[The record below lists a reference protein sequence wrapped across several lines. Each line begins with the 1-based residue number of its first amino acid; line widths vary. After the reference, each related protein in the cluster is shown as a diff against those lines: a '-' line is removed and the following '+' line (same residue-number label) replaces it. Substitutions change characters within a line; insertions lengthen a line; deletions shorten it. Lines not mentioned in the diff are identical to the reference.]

1 MTAPGP
7 AYREDMRV
15 AGAQI
20 NATVGDIE
28 GNAERIA
35 EVMSWAAGEG
45 ADVLLTPELG
55 LVGYPPED
63 LVHRADF
70 IAANLA
76 ALESLAAASGD
87 TAVVVGHLVPVVDG
101 SHSGAVDSRPR
112 DVANA
117 ASILQGGRV
126 LGTYHKVVLPNYGVF
141 DEDRNFAPGS
151 EPARTWDLDG
161 HVVGLSI
168 CEDIW
173 LAGGPPE
180 MQAAAGAEMIL
191 NINAS
196 PYDRGKV
203 AEREAMLSRRAR
215 ASGVPVV
222 YVNLVGGQDELVF
235 DGASVVLDANGEIVH
250 RSPQFEEDRFVYE
263 AGRGTVAPLLD
274 PVEEVYRAL
283 VTGLRDYVTKN
294 GFRGVALG
302 ISGGIDSALTA
313 VIAAD
318 ALGPDAVWGLSM
330 PSRYS
335 SQHSMDDAAALAA
348 NLGIRCDTVPIDG
361 AFTAFIE
368 ALEPLFRG
376 TEPGV
381 AEENLQARIRGTLLM
396 GVSNRFGHMVLATGN
411 KSETA
416 VGYSTL
422 YGDMVGGFAPLKDV
436 FKTLV
441 YDLARWRNRNGVV
454 IPESTLTK
462 PPSAEL
468 RPGQLDSD
476 SLPPYA
482 ELDPILE
489 RYVERDLGLEAIVA
503 DGFDRATV
511 ARVVALVDRSEF
523 KRRQGAPGPKI
534 TTKAFGKDRRLPMTN
549 AYRASS
555 T

>member
-1 MTAPGP
+1 
-7 AYREDMRV
+7 MRV

-20 NATVGDIE
+20 NVTVGDIE
-28 GNAERIA
+28 GNASRIA
-35 EVMSWAAGEG
+35 DAMTWAAGEG
-45 ADVLLTPELG
+45 ADVLLTPELS

-76 ALESLAAASGD
+76 ALESLAEASGE
-87 TAVVVGHLVPVVDG
+87 TAVVVGHLVPVVDAT
-101 SHSGAVDSRPR
+101 HSGAVDSRPR

-117 ASILQGGRV
+117 ASILRGGRV
-126 LGTYHKVVLPNYGVF
+126 VGTYKKVVLPNYGVF
-141 DEDRNFAPGS
+141 DEDRNFAPGT
-151 EPARTWDLDG
+151 EPARVWDLDG
-161 HVVGLSI
+161 RTVGLSI

-173 LAGGPPE
+173 LDGGPPE
-180 MQAAAGAEMIL
+180 KQAAAGAEMLL

-196 PYDRGKV
+196 PYHRGKA
-203 AEREAMLSRRAR
+203 AEREAMLARRAR
-215 ASGVPVV
+215 DTGVPVV

-235 DGASVVLDANGEIVH
+235 DGASVVIDAEGEVVH

-263 AGRGTVAPLLD
+263 GGSGTVVPLLD

-283 VTGLRDYVTKN
+283 VTGLRDYVKKN

-302 ISGGIDSALTA
+302 LSGGIDSALTA
-313 VIAAD
+313 VIAVD

-335 SQHSMDDAAALAA
+335 SQHSMDDAMALAA

-361 AFTAFIE
+361 VFSAFNE

-376 TEPGV
+376 TEPGI
-381 AEENLQARIRGTLLM
+381 AEENLQARIRGALLM

-441 YDLARWRNRNGVV
+441 YDLARWRNGEASV
-454 IPESTLTK
+454 IPESTLEK

-476 SLPPYA
+476 SLPPYPK
-482 ELDPILE
+482 LDPILE
-489 RYVERDLGLEAIVA
+489 RYVERDMGIEAIVA
-503 DGFDRATV
+503 EGFDPQTV
-511 ARVVALVDRSEF
+511 ALVANLVDRSEY
-523 KRRQGAPGPKI
+523 KRRQSAPGPKI

-549 AYRASS
+549 AYRAGSR
-555 T
+555 

>member
-1 MTAPGP
+1 
-7 AYREDMRV
+7 MRV

-20 NATVGDIE
+20 NVTVGDIE
-28 GNAERIA
+28 GNASRIA
-35 EVMSWAAGEG
+35 DAMTWAAGEG
-45 ADVLLTPELG
+45 ADVLLTPELS

-76 ALESLAAASGD
+76 ALESLAEASGD
-87 TAVVVGHLVPVVDG
+87 TAVVVGHLVPVVDAT
-101 SHSGAVDSRPR
+101 HSGAVDSRPR

-117 ASILQGGRV
+117 ASILRGGRV
-126 LGTYHKVVLPNYGVF
+126 VGTYKKVVLPNYGVF
-141 DEDRNFAPGS
+141 DEDRNFAPGT
-151 EPARTWDLDG
+151 EPARVWDLDG
-161 HVVGLSI
+161 RTVGLSI

-173 LAGGPPE
+173 LDGGPPE
-180 MQAAAGAEMIL
+180 KQAAAGAEMLL

-196 PYDRGKV
+196 PYHRGKA
-203 AEREAMLSRRAR
+203 AEREAMLARRAR
-215 ASGVPVV
+215 DTGVPVV

-235 DGASVVLDANGEIVH
+235 DGASVVIDAEGEVVH

-263 AGRGTVAPLLD
+263 GGSGFVVPLLD

-283 VTGLRDYVTKN
+283 VTGLRDYVKKN

-302 ISGGIDSALTA
+302 LSGGIDSALTA
-313 VIAAD
+313 VIAVD

-335 SQHSMDDAAALAA
+335 SQHSMDDAMALAA
-348 NLGIRCDTVPIDG
+348 NLGIRCDIVPIDG
-361 AFTAFIE
+361 VFSAFNE

-376 TEPGV
+376 TEPGI
-381 AEENLQARIRGTLLM
+381 AEENLQARIRGALLM

-441 YDLARWRNRNGVV
+441 YDLARWRNGEASV
-454 IPESTLTK
+454 IPESTLEK

-476 SLPPYA
+476 SLPPYPK
-482 ELDPILE
+482 LDPILE
-489 RYVERDLGLEAIVA
+489 RYVERDMGIEAIVA
-503 DGFDRATV
+503 EGFDPQTV
-511 ARVVALVDRSEF
+511 ALVANLVDRSEY
-523 KRRQGAPGPKI
+523 KRRQSAPGPKI

-549 AYRASS
+549 AYRAGSR
-555 T
+555 

>member
-1 MTAPGP
+1 
-7 AYREDMRV
+7 MRV

-20 NATVGDIE
+20 NVTVGDIE
-28 GNAERIA
+28 GNASRIA
-35 EVMSWAAGEG
+35 DAMTWAAGEG
-45 ADVLLTPELG
+45 ADVLLTPELS

-76 ALESLAAASGD
+76 ALESLAEASGE
-87 TAVVVGHLVPVVDG
+87 TAVVVGHLVPVVDAT
-101 SHSGAVDSRPR
+101 HSGAVDSRPR

-117 ASILQGGRV
+117 ASILRGGRV
-126 LGTYHKVVLPNYGVF
+126 VGTYKKVVLPNYGVF
-141 DEDRNFAPGS
+141 DEDRNFAPGT
-151 EPARTWDLDG
+151 EPARVWDLDG
-161 HVVGLSI
+161 RTVGLSI

-173 LAGGPPE
+173 LDGGPPE
-180 MQAAAGAEMIL
+180 KQAAAGAEMLL

-196 PYDRGKV
+196 PYHRGKA
-203 AEREAMLSRRAR
+203 AEREAMLARRAR
-215 ASGVPVV
+215 DTGVPVV

-235 DGASVVLDANGEIVH
+235 DGASVVIDAEGEVVH

-263 AGRGTVAPLLD
+263 GGSGTVVPLLD

-283 VTGLRDYVTKN
+283 VTGLRDYVKKN

-302 ISGGIDSALTA
+302 LSGGIDSALTA
-313 VIAAD
+313 VIAVD

-335 SQHSMDDAAALAA
+335 SQHSMDDAMALAA

-361 AFTAFIE
+361 VFSAFNE

-376 TEPGV
+376 TEPGI
-381 AEENLQARIRGTLLM
+381 AEENLQARIRGALLM

-441 YDLARWRNRNGVV
+441 YDLARWRNGEASV
-454 IPESTLTK
+454 IPESTMEK

-476 SLPPYA
+476 SLPPYPK
-482 ELDPILE
+482 LDPILE
-489 RYVERDLGLEAIVA
+489 RYVERDMGIEAIVA
-503 DGFDRATV
+503 EGFDPQTV
-511 ARVVALVDRSEF
+511 ALVANLVDRSEY
-523 KRRQGAPGPKI
+523 KRRQSAPGPKI

-549 AYRASS
+549 AYRAGSR
-555 T
+555 

>member
-1 MTAPGP
+1 
-7 AYREDMRV
+7 MRV

-20 NATVGDIE
+20 NVTVGDIE
-28 GNAERIA
+28 GNASRIA
-35 EVMSWAAGEG
+35 DAMTWAAGEG
-45 ADVLLTPELG
+45 ADVLLTPELS

-76 ALESLAAASGD
+76 ALESLAEASGD
-87 TAVVVGHLVPVVDG
+87 TAVVVGHLVPVVDAT
-101 SHSGAVDSRPR
+101 HSGAVDSRPR

-117 ASILQGGRV
+117 ASILRGGRV
-126 LGTYHKVVLPNYGVF
+126 VGTYKKVVLPNYGVF
-141 DEDRNFAPGS
+141 DEDRNFAPGT
-151 EPARTWDLDG
+151 EPARVWDLDG
-161 HVVGLSI
+161 RTVGLSI

-173 LAGGPPE
+173 LDGGPPE
-180 MQAAAGAEMIL
+180 KQAAAGAEMLL

-196 PYDRGKV
+196 PYHRGKA
-203 AEREAMLSRRAR
+203 AEREAMLARRAR
-215 ASGVPVV
+215 DTGVPVV

-235 DGASVVLDANGEIVH
+235 DGASVVIDAEGEVVH

-263 AGRGTVAPLLD
+263 GGSGTVVPLLD

-283 VTGLRDYVTKN
+283 VTGLRDYVKKN

-302 ISGGIDSALTA
+302 LSGGIDSALTA
-313 VIAAD
+313 VIAVD

-335 SQHSMDDAAALAA
+335 SQHSMDDAMALAA

-361 AFTAFIE
+361 VFSAFNE

-376 TEPGV
+376 TEPGI
-381 AEENLQARIRGTLLM
+381 AEENLQARIRGALLM

-441 YDLARWRNRNGVV
+441 YDLARWRNGEASV
-454 IPESTLTK
+454 IPESTLEK

-476 SLPPYA
+476 SLPPYPK
-482 ELDPILE
+482 LDPILE
-489 RYVERDLGLEAIVA
+489 RYVERDMGIEAIVA
-503 DGFDRATV
+503 EGFDPQTV
-511 ARVVALVDRSEF
+511 ALVANLVDRSEY
-523 KRRQGAPGPKI
+523 KRRQSAPGPKI

-549 AYRASS
+549 AYRAGSR
-555 T
+555 

>member
-1 MTAPGP
+1 
-7 AYREDMRV
+7 MRV

-20 NATVGDIE
+20 NVTVGDIE
-28 GNAERIA
+28 GNASRIA
-35 EVMSWAAGEG
+35 DAMTWAAGEG
-45 ADVLLTPELG
+45 ADVLLTPELS

-76 ALESLAAASGD
+76 ALESLAEASGE
-87 TAVVVGHLVPVVDG
+87 TAVVVGHLVPVVDAT
-101 SHSGAVDSRPR
+101 HSGAVDSRPR

-117 ASILQGGRV
+117 ASILRGGRV
-126 LGTYHKVVLPNYGVF
+126 VGTYKKVVLPNYGVF
-141 DEDRNFAPGS
+141 DEDRNFAPGT
-151 EPARTWDLDG
+151 EPARVWDLDG
-161 HVVGLSI
+161 RTVGLSI

-173 LAGGPPE
+173 LDGGPPE
-180 MQAAAGAEMIL
+180 KQAAAGAEMLL

-196 PYDRGKV
+196 PYHRGKA
-203 AEREAMLSRRAR
+203 AEREAMLARRAR
-215 ASGVPVV
+215 DTGVPVV

-235 DGASVVLDANGEIVH
+235 DGASVVIDAEGEVVH

-263 AGRGTVAPLLD
+263 GGPGTVVPLLD

-283 VTGLRDYVTKN
+283 VTGLRDYVKKN
-294 GFRGVALG
+294 GFRGVVLG
-302 ISGGIDSALTA
+302 LSGGIDSALTA
-313 VIAAD
+313 VIAVD

-335 SQHSMDDAAALAA
+335 SQHSMDDAMALAA

-361 AFTAFIE
+361 VFSAFNE

-376 TEPGV
+376 TEPGI
-381 AEENLQARIRGTLLM
+381 AEENLQARIRGALLM

-441 YDLARWRNRNGVV
+441 YDLARWRNGEASV
-454 IPESTLTK
+454 IPESTLEK

-476 SLPPYA
+476 SLPPYPK
-482 ELDPILE
+482 LDPILE
-489 RYVERDLGLEAIVA
+489 RYVERDMGIEAIVA
-503 DGFDRATV
+503 EGFDPQTV
-511 ARVVALVDRSEF
+511 ALVANLVDRSEY
-523 KRRQGAPGPKI
+523 KRRQSAPGPKI

-549 AYRASS
+549 AYRAGSR
-555 T
+555 

>member
-1 MTAPGP
+1 
-7 AYREDMRV
+7 MRV

-20 NATVGDIE
+20 NVTVGDIE
-28 GNAERIA
+28 GNASRIA
-35 EVMSWAAGEG
+35 DAMTWAAGEG
-45 ADVLLTPELG
+45 ADVLLTPELS

-76 ALESLAAASGD
+76 ALESLAEASGD
-87 TAVVVGHLVPVVDG
+87 TAVVVGHLVPVVDAT
-101 SHSGAVDSRPR
+101 HSGAVDSRPR

-117 ASILQGGRV
+117 ASILRGGRV
-126 LGTYHKVVLPNYGVF
+126 VGTYKKVVLPNYGVF
-141 DEDRNFAPGS
+141 DEDRNFAPGT
-151 EPARTWDLDG
+151 EPARVWDLDG
-161 HVVGLSI
+161 RTVGLSI

-173 LAGGPPE
+173 LDGGPPE
-180 MQAAAGAEMIL
+180 KQAAAGAEMLL

-196 PYDRGKV
+196 PYHRGKA
-203 AEREAMLSRRAR
+203 AEREAMLARRAR
-215 ASGVPVV
+215 DTGVPVV

-235 DGASVVLDANGEIVH
+235 DGASVVIDAEGEVVH

-263 AGRGTVAPLLD
+263 GGSGTVVPLLD

-283 VTGLRDYVTKN
+283 VTGLRDYVKKN

-302 ISGGIDSALTA
+302 LSGGIDSALTA
-313 VIAAD
+313 VIAVD

-335 SQHSMDDAAALAA
+335 SQHSMDDAMALAA
-348 NLGIRCDTVPIDG
+348 NLGIRCDIVPIDG
-361 AFTAFIE
+361 VFSAFNE

-376 TEPGV
+376 TEPGI
-381 AEENLQARIRGTLLM
+381 AEENLQARIRGALLM

-441 YDLARWRNRNGVV
+441 YDLAMWRNREGSV
-454 IPESTLTK
+454 IPESTLEK

-476 SLPPYA
+476 SLPPYPK
-482 ELDPILE
+482 LDPILE
-489 RYVERDLGLEAIVA
+489 RYVERDMGIEAIVA
-503 DGFDRATV
+503 EGFDPQTV
-511 ARVVALVDRSEF
+511 ALVANLVDRSEY
-523 KRRQGAPGPKI
+523 KRRQSAPGPKI

-549 AYRASS
+549 AYRAGSR
-555 T
+555 

>member
-1 MTAPGP
+1 
-7 AYREDMRV
+7 MRV

-20 NATVGDIE
+20 NVTVGDIE
-28 GNAERIA
+28 GNASRIA
-35 EVMSWAAGEG
+35 DAMTWAAGEG
-45 ADVLLTPELG
+45 ADVLLTPELS

-76 ALESLAAASGD
+76 ALESLAEASGD
-87 TAVVVGHLVPVVDG
+87 TAVVVGHLVPVVDAT
-101 SHSGAVDSRPR
+101 HSGAVDSRPR

-117 ASILQGGRV
+117 ASILRGGRV
-126 LGTYHKVVLPNYGVF
+126 VGTYKKVVLPNYGVF
-141 DEDRNFAPGS
+141 DEDRNFAPGT
-151 EPARTWDLDG
+151 EPARVWDLDG
-161 HVVGLSI
+161 RTVGLSI

-173 LAGGPPE
+173 LDGGPPE
-180 MQAAAGAEMIL
+180 KQAAAGAEMLL

-196 PYDRGKV
+196 PYHRGKA
-203 AEREAMLSRRAR
+203 AEREAMLARRAR
-215 ASGVPVV
+215 DTGVPVV

-235 DGASVVLDANGEIVH
+235 DGASVVIDAEGEVVH

-263 AGRGTVAPLLD
+263 GGSGTVVPLLD

-283 VTGLRDYVTKN
+283 VTGLRDYVKKN

-302 ISGGIDSALTA
+302 LSGGIDSALTA
-313 VIAAD
+313 VIAVD

-335 SQHSMDDAAALAA
+335 SQHSMDDAMALAA

-361 AFTAFIE
+361 VFSAFNE

-376 TEPGV
+376 TEPGI
-381 AEENLQARIRGTLLM
+381 AEENLQARIRGALLM

-441 YDLARWRNRNGVV
+441 YDLARWRNGEASV
-454 IPESTLTK
+454 IPESTMEK

-476 SLPPYA
+476 SLPPYPK
-482 ELDPILE
+482 LDPILE
-489 RYVERDLGLEAIVA
+489 RYVERDMGIEAIVA
-503 DGFDRATV
+503 EGFDPQTV
-511 ARVVALVDRSEF
+511 ALVANLVDRSEY
-523 KRRQGAPGPKI
+523 KRRQSAPGPKI

-549 AYRASS
+549 AYRAGSR
-555 T
+555 